1 MAAETSDLARRM
13 SSPVR
18 TIPGDPAEP
27 SQGLALCLSGG
38 GYRAMLF
45 HLGVLWRLNEAG
57 VLPRLDRVS
66 SVSGGSITAGVLALH
81 WAQLEFDDT
90 GRANAFSKIVDD
102 IRRFASVTVD
112 VGAVLTGVALPFVS
126 VSDRVVRAYRR
137 ELFGK
142 SILQNLPDKPTF
154 VFNATNLESGVLLG
168 SVSGIW
174 LITGWDES
182 WNQTFR

>member
-18 TIPGDPAEP
+18 TIPGDPTEP

-45 HLGVLWRLNEAG
+45 HVGVLWRLNEAG

-112 VGAVLTGVALPFVS
+112 VGAVLTGVIGLAIRL
-126 VSDRVVRAYRR
+126 RV
-137 ELFGK
+137 G
-142 SILQNLPDKPTF
+142 S
-154 VFNATNLESGVLLG
+154 SG
-168 SVSGIW
+168 SG
-174 LITGWDES
+174 LSAGTLRQVDLAEPA
-182 WNQTFR
+182 